1 MISQRCLID
10 LKNKLL
16 VGVSMLSSIMGNFDY
31 DEEEVFVVQQLEDMY
46 EVSTSISLQ
55 SSVKSFF
62 NHM

>member
-10 LKNKLL
+10 LKNKLS

-31 DEEEVFVVQQLEDMY
+31 DEEEVLVVQQLGDMY
-46 EVSTSISLQ
+46 EVSASISLQ